1 MNKLNKYIFL
11 ILILISF
18 FLYFIYIIFIPKKY
32 TTFNKETVII
42 KKRSSNWHDTAKI
55 LKNNPSLK
63 LCVGG
68 HGGWLENDKVLK
80 MNKLKDEGIKNFK
93 ILNENE
99 AEIIVDARTTID
111 ILYIWLSKKDYFI
124 GGSPAPFDISIGGV
138 LSIGG
143 AGFSSISQGILA
155 ENVIELYGF
164 KKGTTVIEK
173 QNPYD
178 FMCNL
183 GKNGIITEVKLKCQ
197 KYENI
202 RWLNFNIHFSKLNE
216 DYYKSILNNKVKY
229 FNQWIINDIS
239 NITIGTTDSEF
250 KKSPKILL
258 DKYHKD
264 YKGFKDDSD
273 NKKSVENFTIKPLWA
288 CWIFPNCKLYLEFLD
303 IADNILIDLNIDI
316 TWHII
321 IVNNSNKLRP
331 THFPLTNAKYSYGID
346 LFIDTDKDKWN
357 KIKDNV
363 LPDINKIALQLQG
376 KPYLINVKID

>member
-1 MNKLNKYIFL
+1 MIKLNKDIFL
-11 ILILISF
+11 ILIL
-18 FLYFIYIIFIPKKY
+18 FLIYFIFIILIPKKY
-32 TTFNKETVII
+32 TGFNKETIII

-55 LKNNPSLK
+55 LKDNPSLK

-99 AEIIVDARTTID
+99 AEILVDSRTTSETI
-111 ILYIWLSKKDYFI
+111 YIWLSKKDYFI
-124 GGSPAPFDISIGGV
+124 GGQPDPFDISIGGV

-229 FNQWIINDIS
+229 FNQLIMNDIS
-239 NITIGTTDSEF
+239 NIIIGTTDSEI
-250 KKSPKILL
+250 KTSPKILL
-258 DKYHKD
+258 DNNYKD
-264 YKGFKDDSD
+264 TKTWMINN
-273 NKKSVENFTIKPLWA
+273 NKKKALWTS
-288 CWIFPNCKLYLEFLD
+288 WIFPNSKLYLKFFYK
-303 IADNILIDLNIDI
+303 ANYILMGLEKI
-316 TWHII
+316 WHII
-321 IVNNSNKLRP
+321 IANNSNKIRP
-331 THFPLTNAKYSYGID
+331 SHFPLTNTKYSYGACIY
-346 LFIDTDKDKWN
+346 LYTDKDKWN
-357 KIKDNV
+357 KIKDNT
-363 LPDINKIALQLQG
+363 LTDINKIALQLQG